1 MILALEKK
9 LITNAKHFQTKWS
22 NILAHEEQILIT
34 SGTHFRTRWNMILS
48 LINEPPLLAEQK
60 LVHEEQIMITEG
72 TQLHT
77 KWKKVLVHEKQ
88 IPSET
93 QF

>member
-1 MILALEKK
+1 
-9 LITNAKHFQTKWS
+9 
-22 NILAHEEQILIT
+22 
-34 SGTHFRTRWNMILS
+34 MILS

-88 IPSET
+88 IPRET
-93 QF
+93 QFQTRWNKILAHGKQDPSY